1 MVLQVQPT
9 PQTWFFMLIIRFSKI
24 GHVLKIR
31 SLVINNVISITL
43 IFDNVIF
50 ELRSITLLITLFISL
65 LIQFTKI

>member
-31 SLVINNVISITL
+31 SLVIKYKNIHEETGAKRP
-43 IFDNVIF
+43 
-50 ELRSITLLITLFISL
+50 LRRLAVL
-65 LIQFTKI
+65 